1 MGIYTEEKYLTI
13 QPMELVTNEGLTIGL
28 PPIYP
33 HWLEATNCL
42 VKHKII

>member
-28 PPIYP
+28 TAQSTLIG
-33 HWLEATNCL
+33 
-42 VKHKII
+42 

>member
-28 PPIYP
+28 PPNLP
-33 HWLEATNCL
+33 SL
-42 VKHKII
+42 VRGNKLPRKTQK